1 MRGRSPSEPIKYVN
15 LLQGSMEP
23 KHTVMA
29 AVAGFV
35 LMLVG
40 FAAYV
45 VSPSV
50 AYQAVFVVGVV
61 LLVAGYAMIY
71 MMNRQVSADVVEMED
86 DEDRNGFFYI
96 LDEDYSAPVG
106 DASIEDLSGRKGE

>member
-1 MRGRSPSEPIKYVN
+1 
-15 LLQGSMEP
+15 MEP

-29 AVAGFV
+29 AVVGFV

-106 DASIEDLSGRKGE
+106 DASIEDLSGKKGE

>member
-1 MRGRSPSEPIKYVN
+1 
-15 LLQGSMEP
+15 MEP

-29 AVAGFV
+29 AVVGFV

-71 MMNRQVSADVVEMED
+71 LMNRQVSADVIDMED

-96 LDEDYSAPVG
+96 LDEDYSAPAG

>member
-29 AVAGFV
+29 AVVGFV

-71 MMNRQVSADVVEMED
+71 MMNRQVSADVIDMED

-96 LDEDYSAPVG
+96 LDEDYSAPAG

>member
-1 MRGRSPSEPIKYVN
+1 
-15 LLQGSMEP
+15 MEP

-29 AVAGFV
+29 AVVGFV

-71 MMNRQVSADVVEMED
+71 MMNRQVSADVIDMED

-96 LDEDYSAPVG
+96 LDEDYSAPAG

>member
-1 MRGRSPSEPIKYVN
+1 
-15 LLQGSMEP
+15 MEP

-29 AVAGFV
+29 AVVGFV

-71 MMNRQVSADVVEMED
+71 MMNRQVSANVIDMED

-96 LDEDYSAPVG
+96 LDEDYSAPAG

>member
-1 MRGRSPSEPIKYVN
+1 
-15 LLQGSMEP
+15 MEP

-29 AVAGFV
+29 AVVGFV

-50 AYQAVFVVGVV
+50 AYQAIFVVGVV

-71 MMNRQVSADVVEMED
+71 MMNRQVSADVIDMED

-96 LDEDYSAPVG
+96 LDEDYSAPAG

>member
-1 MRGRSPSEPIKYVN
+1 
-15 LLQGSMEP
+15 
-23 KHTVMA
+23 MA
-29 AVAGFV
+29 AVVGFV

-71 MMNRQVSADVVEMED
+71 MMNRQVSADVIDMED

-96 LDEDYSAPVG
+96 LDEDYSAPAG

>member
-1 MRGRSPSEPIKYVN
+1 
-15 LLQGSMEP
+15 MEP

-29 AVAGFV
+29 AVVGFV